1 MQCSNLTFYNYLV
14 ENIFDCENLKNVEY
28 PLHVSHRVEPL
39 KIDIVCDNGT
49 TWIKVIARNSKTIND
64 VVQGRAEYGAK
75 SILDQAEEF
84 VNAADENHCFFKPPR
99 VVFKF
104 ASLISD
110 ELVEELTNIGVDVVQ
125 GSESISRNMNAQFYL
140 IDKMNNKFNTD
151 DSDGTVNL
159 DISTLLAYVSSLTN
173 GSENCVFQDP
183 LLLDQARCEQK
194 IHVKDVLDTLFKN
207 KRLICCE
214 TAVKS
219 FKNIINMLAGENEK
233 IRADELLEKIEILPD
248 VDEIDEQLS
257 QIMISGKIKERS
269 LLVFSF
275 GLQHK
280 ALTATSNEGFI
291 RSVKMQGIDIPAFV
305 HEARALTEMKEI
317 KT

>member
-28 PLHVSHRVEPL
+28 PLHVNHRVEPL

-64 VVQGRAEYGAK
+64 VVEGRAEYGAK
-75 SILDQAEEF
+75 SILDQAEEYID
-84 VNAADENHCFFKPPR
+84 AAEENHCFFKRPR

-104 ASLISD
+104 ACRIND
-110 ELVEELTNIGVDVVQ
+110 ELVNELTTIGIDVIQ
-125 GSESISRNMNAQFYL
+125 GDESIRGNTEPLNFI
-140 IDKMNNKFNTD
+140 IDKMNNKFNID
-151 DSDGTVNL
+151 EPGVINL

-173 GSENCVFQDP
+173 GRKDCVFSDP
-183 LLLDQARCEQK
+183 LLMDQAKCEQK
-194 IHVKDVLDTLFKN
+194 IHVKEVLDMLFKN

-214 TAVKS
+214 TAVTS
-219 FKNIINMLAGENEK
+219 FKNIINMLAGAGETE
-233 IRADELLEKIEILPD
+233 RATEILEKLEILPD

-257 QIMISGKIKERS
+257 QISVSGKIKERS
-269 LLVFSF
+269 LFVFSF
-275 GLQHK
+275 GLQHQ
-280 ALTATSNEGFI
+280 AITATSNEGFI
-291 RSVKMQGIDIPAFV
+291 RSVKMQGIDIPAFI

-317 KT
+317 NM